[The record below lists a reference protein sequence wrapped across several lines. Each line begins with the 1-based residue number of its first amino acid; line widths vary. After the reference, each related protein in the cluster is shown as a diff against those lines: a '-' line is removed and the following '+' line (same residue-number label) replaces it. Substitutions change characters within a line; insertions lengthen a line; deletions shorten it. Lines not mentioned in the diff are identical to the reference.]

1 MRVLELLKGA
11 RVRAGEGRKVL
22 SGRGGAE
29 EWRARA
35 TGAEAPPLPSGGST
49 RPGREADGGPTD
61 AAGETGEGEA
71 AAAMQPA
78 GNGKHVIEPLEP
90 HPGAAT
96 DRIHGSTDPRGA
108 NARGRVRGHTVPTMK
123 FLFPPAVCT
132 AAAAALGATG
142 GAALPAGLAWD
153 VVREGEY
160 GLVKARTAIPRQERT
175 MRLLGSVGVRV
186 SGARGGGL
194 EGGAAA
200 AREGGDGDGDGE
212 RGPLVA
218 WAFLGPD
225 GSLTSLHV
233 EPAFRGR
240 GIAKMLTR
248 RVFGLLAAPAP
259 NIPTTTTT
267 LSHPTDSAGHASH
280 AGIPRSG
287 FLDVRPGEEWAHSD
301 VYVDNGPSAG
311 VARGLGGGEGWVVFW
326 AWVDLGAGAGG

>member
-1 MRVLELLKGA
+1 MRVLELLKGE

-22 SGRGGAE
+22 SGSAE
-29 EWRARA
+29 EWRAES
-35 TGAEAPPLPSGGST
+35 TPL
-49 RPGREADGGPTD
+49 
-61 AAGETGEGEA
+61 
-71 AAAMQPA
+71 PA
-78 GNGKHVIEPLEP
+78 GNGSEADADAAPASPAGGEGAAEGSGKHVIEAVESAGL
-90 HPGAAT
+90 
-96 DRIHGSTDPRGA
+96 IHGSTDPRGE

-132 AAAAALGATG
+132 AAALGAG
-142 GAALPAGLAWD
+142 GAALPAGLVWD

-186 SGARGGGL
+186 RVRAGASGSD
-194 EGGAAA
+194 EGGNGA
-200 AREGGDGDGDGE
+200 EE

-248 RVFGLLAAPAP
+248 RVFGLLAPPATPP
-259 NIPTTTTT
+259 NIPPTTTTTT
-267 LSHPTDSAGHASH
+267 LSHPTDSAGPARETKPGD
-280 AGIPRSG
+280 AEIPRSG

-326 AWVDLGAGAGG
+326 AWVDLGAGAGAGG